1 VFVWGIC
8 SSRRMRLC
16 SFAAGR
22 SRVDIDRDRM
32 LLHSL
37 VRSIEIIGEAA
48 VNISREF
55 RDTVPAIPRAKL
67 AGMRNRVVHA
77 YHDIDPDI
85 VWDTTTKDLPSLVA
99 ELTNLLAEPEP

>member
-1 VFVWGIC
+1 
-8 SSRRMRLC
+8 MRC
-16 SFAAGR
+16 
-22 SRVDIDRDRM
+22 
-32 LLHSL
+32 
-37 VRSIEIIGEAA
+37 IEVIGEAP

-55 RDTVPAIPRAKL
+55 RDTVPTIPWRKL

-85 VWDTTTKDLPSLVA
+85 VWDTTTQDLPSLVA